1 RQSPRHSARSWPGPG
16 AHTLRPEGAAS
27 LFQNGDA
34 SSLRS
39 ATVTGPAT
47 WTDELGAGRPGAV
60 RGKASSFPGGEGR
73 RARPAEPGSDSLGCG
88 EAPLQSAQKDEI
100 DTLHLPKGTGTHV
113 SSSFSPCCLLCEVGL
128 LGS

>member
-1 RQSPRHSARSWPGPG
+1 PGPG

-34 SSLRS
+34 SSLRA

-47 WTDELGAGRPGAV
+47 RTDELGAGRPGAV
-60 RGKASSFPGGEGR
+60 REKASSLPGGES
-73 RARPAEPGSDSLGCG
+73 RAAEPGSDSLGCG

-100 DTLHLPKGTGTHV
+100 HCTCRRERERTYPRAFHLVAFCMKLAFWGRE
-113 SSSFSPCCLLCEVGL
+113 FL
-128 LGS
+128 